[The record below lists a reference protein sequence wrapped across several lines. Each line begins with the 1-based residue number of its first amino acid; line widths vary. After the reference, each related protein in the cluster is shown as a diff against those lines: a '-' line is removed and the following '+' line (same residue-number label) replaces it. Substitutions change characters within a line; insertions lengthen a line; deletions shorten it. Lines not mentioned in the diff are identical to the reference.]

1 MTFNNRNHEDA
12 QRKALLTAG
21 QETQEVGSIML
32 NIKNGMY
39 QRIMESIQ
47 KTQKSSEDAML

>member
-47 KTQKSSEDAML
+47 KTQKSSEAAML